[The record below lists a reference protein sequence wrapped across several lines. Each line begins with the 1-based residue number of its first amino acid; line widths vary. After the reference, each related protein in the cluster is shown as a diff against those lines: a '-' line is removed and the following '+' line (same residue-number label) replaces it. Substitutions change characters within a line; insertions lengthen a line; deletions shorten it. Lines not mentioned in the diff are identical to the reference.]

1 MNFLKLKSQ
10 YYCILLATLAW
21 LPDAAVFAQTT
32 ETYETETPAGTTFS
46 EGGLMF
52 NMSGDLRIENA
63 SGFGCCP
70 STRYMGTGA
79 GNGGSSGSVGQVTL
93 STFGKAFQL
102 QELDAWSANDDG
114 TNFAV
119 GNVTFIGTRPNGT
132 TVSYTTDINP
142 TNNTGTGFEHLNFT
156 GTPLAGV
163 NLIGLEMQLAVG
175 LNYLAIDNFK
185 FLSVD
190 IPSVTINDVNT
201 TEGNSGT
208 KILTFTATLTN
219 AASGAFTV
227 SYATVN
233 NTANTANSDYVTAS
247 GTLNFTGTN
256 GETKMINVTLNGDNT
271 VEPDETFFVNLTNA
285 SLANVRIFDAQ
296 GIGTIQNDDGGA
308 TLSITA
314 ANASKLEGN
323 SGTTPFF
330 FTINRGGSV
339 SGTSS
344 VNYAVTGSGGNPANG
359 ADFGGTFPS
368 GAINFAPLETSK
380 QIQINVS
387 GDLTDEN
394 NEGFTV
400 TLSSPS
406 MGTAITGSTAT
417 GTILDDEMYLETF
430 EDETSPAT
438 AFSENGNNFTTIS
451 PMMVFQSG
459 SFGCCPS
466 SFFLTAT
473 GSGNVGGINFTNS
486 GIGGF
491 IVQEMD
497 VWTSSNGGN
506 NLAVGNATFT
516 GTRPDGTTVSHTF
529 LITPTNDTGTGF
541 EHKSFAGTPLANQ
554 VLRSLSVSIAS
565 PLNYIQIDNL
575 KYGLGSQGRLSI
587 NDVSLTEGNSGS
599 QTLTFTVMHAG
610 TSSPFTVNY
619 ATADNSAS
627 AGSDY
632 TNTSGSLSF
641 TGTDGEPKTITVTV
655 PGDAT
660 VELDENFYV
669 NLSNV
674 SHAGVTLVD
683 GQGTGTITN
692 NDAATV
698 SINNISINEGNSGT
712 TDFTFNATLS
722 HAVNSAVMVD
732 FNTSPGT
739 ATAGTDYTASNGTLT
754 FSGTAGE
761 IETITISVNGDTDFE
776 AAETFN
782 AMLSNLQAN
791 GRNVSILTSTGV
803 ATILNDDPLPVPE
816 MEVLGNGNPVA
827 DNATMVAIN
836 NNTNYG
842 SVCIGGT
849 PVVKSFSIQNTGAAD
864 LVLDGMPKVV
874 LTGHTADFNVSLQPA
889 SPIVGMLNAM
899 FEITFTPT
907 ASGTRSVTVSIE
919 NNDSDED
926 PYNFVV
932 QGIANPAESAGFDYG
947 NNAYCQTATDPTP
960 TIYGNSGGMF
970 SAPAGLSINANTGVI
985 DVSASTV
992 GGPYTVTYTTAGPCP
1007 ATATFSVS
1015 IVNCQ
1020 PGATLTDA
1028 LITDNGISGKADAG
1042 DRIRLTATISNAQT
1056 ANYDGVQMTLNN
1068 DPRVTLVPNSFKST
1082 PVAVDDAYTAV
1093 MNTLLTI
1100 PAGSGLLQNDFDD
1113 NIPGLSVTN
1122 FSVSSVQGGTVS
1134 VGANG
1139 SFTYNPPSGFTGN
1152 DSFTYTITDSDMQTN
1167 TGTVKI
1173 RVQ

>member
-1 MNFLKLKSQ
+1 MKFSHLTPHYQ
-10 YYCILLATLAW
+10 ILLAVLFW
-21 LPDAAVFAQTT
+21 LSSGALFAQTT

-46 EGGLMF
+46 EGGLTF
-52 NMSGDLRIENA
+52 TMSGDLRIENS

-70 STRYMGTGA
+70 SARYMGTGA
-79 GNGGSSGSVGQVTL
+79 SNGGSAGSVGQVMLT
-93 STFGKAFQL
+93 TFGKGFQL
-102 QELDAWSANDDG
+102 QELDAWTSNDDG
-114 TNFAV
+114 TNFVV

-132 TVSYTTDINP
+132 TISYTTDINP

-163 NLIGLEMQLAVG
+163 NLIGLEMQLAAG

-190 IPSVTINDVNT
+190 IPSVTINDVST

-227 SYATVN
+227 SYATAN
-233 NTANTANSDYVTAS
+233 NTATTANSDYASAS
-247 GTLNFTGTN
+247 GTLNFAGTN
-256 GETKMINVTLNGDNT
+256 GEPKTIAVTLNGDNT

-285 SLANVRIFDAQ
+285 SLLNVRIFDAQ

-308 TLSITA
+308 SLSIAA
-314 ANASKLEGN
+314 ANAGKIEGN

-330 FTINRGGSV
+330 FTINRGGDV
-339 SGTSS
+339 SSTSS
-344 VNYAVTGSGGNPANG
+344 VNYAVTGSGGNPANTT
-359 ADFGGTFPS
+359 DFGGSFPS

-387 GDLTDEN
+387 GDVTDEN

-400 TLSSPS
+400 TLSGPS
-406 MGTAITGSTAT
+406 MGTSISGSTAT
-417 GTILDDEMYLETF
+417 GTILDDDMHVETF

-438 AFSENGNNFTTIS
+438 AFSENGNNFTTVS
-451 PMMVFQSG
+451 PMMVFQSN

-473 GSGNVGGINFTNS
+473 GTGNVGGINYTNS

-516 GTRPDGTTVSHTF
+516 GTRPDGSTVSHTF

-599 QTLTFTVMHAG
+599 QNLMFTVTHAG

-619 ATADNSAS
+619 ATADNSANS
-627 AGSDY
+627 GSDY

-641 TGTDGEPKTITVTV
+641 NGTDGEPKTIIV
-655 PGDAT
+655 PVLGDAV
-660 VELDENFYV
+660 VELDEIFNV
-669 NLSNV
+669 NLSNI

-683 GQGTGTITN
+683 GQGVGTIIN

-698 SINNISINEGNSGT
+698 SINNINMNEGNSGT
-712 TDFTFNATLS
+712 TNFTFNATLS
-722 HAVNSAVMVD
+722 HAVNSTVMVD

-739 ATAGTDYTASNGTLT
+739 ATAGTDYTPNNGTLT

-761 IETITISVNGDTDFE
+761 IETITISVIGDTNYE
-776 AAETFN
+776 ADETFN
-782 AMLSNLQAN
+782 AALSNLQAN
-791 GRNVSILTSTGV
+791 GRNVSISTSTGV

-816 MEVLGNGNPVA
+816 MDVYGNGNPIN
-827 DNATMVAIN
+827 DNATMVATN
-836 NNTNYG
+836 NNTDFG
-842 SVCIGGT
+842 TVCIGGN
-849 PVVKSFSIQNTGAAD
+849 PVVKLFSIQNTGAVD
-864 LVLDGMPKVV
+864 LILDGMPKVN
-874 LTGHTADFNVSLQPA
+874 LTGHTADFNVSLQPGSMVA
-889 SPIVGMLNAM
+889 GMSSAM
-899 FEITFTPT
+899 FEITFAPT
-907 ASGTRSVTVSIE
+907 TSGTRSVTVSIE
-919 NNDSDED
+919 NNDSNED

-932 QGIANPAESAGFDYG
+932 QGVANPAESAAFDYTY
-947 NNAYCQTATDPTP
+947 NAYCQTSLDPTP
-960 TIYGNSGGMF
+960 IIYGNSGGMF
-970 SAPAGLSINANTGVI
+970 SAPAGLSIHATTGTI
-985 DVSASTV
+985 DLSASTI

-1007 ATATFSVS
+1007 ATSTFAIS
-1015 IVNCQ
+1015 IVSCQ
-1020 PGATLTDA
+1020 PGAILTDA
-1028 LITDNGISGKADAG
+1028 LVTDNGVSGKADAG

-1056 ANYDGVQMTLNN
+1056 ANYEGVQLMLNN

-1093 MNTLLTI
+1093 MNTLLTV
-1100 PAGSGLLQNDFDD
+1100 PAGTGLLQNDFDD
-1113 NIPGLSVTN
+1113 NIPGLSVTSFN
-1122 FSVSSVQGGTVS
+1122 MVSVEGGTVS
-1134 VGANG
+1134 VAANG
-1139 SFTYNPPSGFTGN
+1139 SFTYNPPNGFTGN

-1167 TGTVKI
+1167 TATVKI

>member
-1 MNFLKLKSQ
+1 MKFSHLTPHYQ
-10 YYCILLATLAW
+10 ILLAVLFW
-21 LPDAAVFAQTT
+21 LSSGALFAQTT

-46 EGGLMF
+46 EGGLTF
-52 NMSGDLRIENA
+52 TMSGDLRIENS

-70 STRYMGTGA
+70 SARYMGTGA
-79 GNGGSSGSVGQVTL
+79 GNGGSAGSVGQVMLT
-93 STFGKAFQL
+93 TFGKGFQL
-102 QELDAWSANDDG
+102 QELDAWTSNDDG

-132 TVSYTTDINP
+132 TISYTTDINP

-163 NLIGLEMQLAVG
+163 NLIGLEMQLAAG

-190 IPSVTINDVNT
+190 IPSVTINDVST

-227 SYATVN
+227 SYATAN
-233 NTANTANSDYVTAS
+233 NTATTANSDYASAS
-247 GTLNFTGTN
+247 GTLNFAGTN
-256 GETKMINVTLNGDNT
+256 GEPKTIAVTLNGDNT

-285 SLANVRIFDAQ
+285 SLPNVRIFDAQ

-308 TLSITA
+308 SLSIAA
-314 ANASKLEGN
+314 ANAGKIEGN

-330 FTINRGGSV
+330 FTINRGGDV
-339 SGTSS
+339 SSTSS
-344 VNYAVTGSGGNPANG
+344 ANYAVTGSGGNPANTT
-359 ADFGGTFPS
+359 DFGGSFPS
-368 GAINFAPLETSK
+368 GAISFAPLETSK

-387 GDLTDEN
+387 GDVTDEN

-400 TLSSPS
+400 TLSGPS
-406 MGTAITGSTAT
+406 MGTSISGSTAT
-417 GTILDDEMYLETF
+417 GTILDDDMHVETF

-438 AFSENGNNFTTIS
+438 AFSENGNNFTTVS
-451 PMMVFQSG
+451 PMMVFQS
-459 SFGCCPS
+459 SNIGCCPS
-466 SFFLTAT
+466 SFFLIAT
-473 GSGNVGGINFTNS
+473 GTGNVGGINYTNS

-516 GTRPDGTTVSHTF
+516 GTRPDGSTVSHTF

-554 VLRSLSVSIAS
+554 ALRSLSVSIAS

-599 QTLTFTVMHAG
+599 QNLMFTVTHAG

-619 ATADNSAS
+619 ATADNSANS
-627 AGSDY
+627 GSDY

-641 TGTDGEPKTITVTV
+641 NGTDGEPKTIIV
-655 PGDAT
+655 PVLGDAV
-660 VELDENFYV
+660 VELDEIFNV

-683 GQGTGTITN
+683 GQGVGTIIN

-698 SINNISINEGNSGT
+698 SINNINMNEGNSGT
-712 TDFTFNATLS
+712 TNFTFNATLS
-722 HAVNSAVMVD
+722 HAVNSTVMVD

-739 ATAGTDYTASNGTLT
+739 ATAGTDYTPNNGTLT

-761 IETITISVNGDTDFE
+761 IETITISVIGDTDYE
-776 AAETFN
+776 ADETFN
-782 AMLSNLQAN
+782 AALSNLQAN
-791 GRNVSILTSTGV
+791 GRNVSISTSTGV

-816 MEVLGNGNPVA
+816 MDVYGNGNPIN
-827 DNATMVAIN
+827 DNATMVATN
-836 NNTNYG
+836 NNTDFG
-842 SVCIGGT
+842 TVCMGGN
-849 PVVKSFSIQNTGAAD
+849 PVVKSFSIQNTGAVD
-864 LVLDGMPKVV
+864 LILDGMPKVS
-874 LTGHTADFNVSLQPA
+874 LTGHTADFNVSLQPVSMVA
-889 SPIVGMLNAM
+889 GMSSAM
-899 FEITFTPT
+899 FEITFAPT
-907 ASGTRSVTVSIE
+907 TSGTRSVTVSIE
-919 NNDSDED
+919 NNDSNED

-932 QGIANPAESAGFDYG
+932 QGVANPAESAAFDYA
-947 NNAYCQTATDPTP
+947 NNAYCQTSLDPTP
-960 TIYGNSGGMF
+960 IIYGNSGGMF
-970 SAPAGLSINANTGVI
+970 SAPAGLSIHATTGII
-985 DVSASTV
+985 DLSASTI

-1007 ATATFSVS
+1007 ATATFAIS
-1015 IVNCQ
+1015 IVSCQ
-1020 PGATLTDA
+1020 PGAILTDA
-1028 LITDNGISGKADAG
+1028 LVTDNGVSGKADAG

-1056 ANYDGVQMTLNN
+1056 ANYEGLQLMLNN

-1082 PVAVDDAYTAV
+1082 PVAVDDAYMAV
-1093 MNTLLTI
+1093 MNTLLTV
-1100 PAGSGLLQNDFDD
+1100 PAGTGLLQNDFDD
-1113 NIPGLSVTN
+1113 NIPGLGVTSFNMVSVE
-1122 FSVSSVQGGTVS
+1122 GGTVS
-1134 VGANG
+1134 VAANG
-1139 SFTYNPPSGFTGN
+1139 SFTYNPPNGFTGN

-1167 TGTVKI
+1167 TATVKI